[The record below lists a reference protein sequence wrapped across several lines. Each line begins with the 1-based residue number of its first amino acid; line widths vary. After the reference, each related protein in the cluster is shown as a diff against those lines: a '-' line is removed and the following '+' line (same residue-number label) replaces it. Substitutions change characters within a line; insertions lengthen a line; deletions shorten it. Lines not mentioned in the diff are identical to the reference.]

1 MLVRSNVIPLV
12 KRDSGWVAFS
22 PDDIA
27 ALSSL
32 AKPLT
37 LEAAKLPVFHQGGVA
52 NTVYVLVEGIVQ
64 VSRVLPDGDRHVV
77 AFHWP
82 GDLFGME
89 QDGHFTDQAE
99 TLTPCTIYQF
109 SADKLHEFLLTSP
122 GLQQKILVHAVH
134 KLREAQRQVIVVG
147 RLDTHRAL
155 ASFLLDC
162 TSHEKYFDAQK
173 AVLTLPMSRADIADY
188 LGTAAE
194 SVTRALGK
202 LENEGL
208 IRRVTMREL
217 ALNMPALQALA
228 NLD

>member
-1 MLVRSNVIPLV
+1 MIRNNAISPAGEGKNWI
-12 KRDSGWVAFS
+12 AFS
-22 PDDIA
+22 PQDIA

-32 AKPLT
+32 AKPLVFEST
-37 LEAAKLPVFHQGGVA
+37 KLPIFHQGDKA
-52 NTVYVLVEGIVQ
+52 NFVYVLVEGIVQ
-64 VSRVLPDGDRHVV
+64 VSRVLPDGARHVV

-89 QDGHFTDQAE
+89 QQGCFTDQAE
-99 TLTPCTIYQF
+99 TLTPCIVYQF

-122 GLQQKILVHAVH
+122 GLQQKILVHAVQ

-155 ASFLLDC
+155 AAFLLDC
-162 TSHEKYFDAQK
+162 TSHEKYFDAAK
-173 AVLTLPMSRADIADY
+173 SLLTLPMSRADIAGY

-194 SVTRALGK
+194 SVTRALGR
-202 LENEGL
+202 LEAEGL

-217 ALNMPALQALA
+217 ALNLPALQALA